1 MNDTGVTRD
10 SELIFRRVSDAFP
23 FATPESN
30 AYCWW
35 VLVAGVL
42 LVGAFFIGWMYRRD
56 SRTCHWYVA
65 TPLAILRLAVYVLL
79 AIAFLLPANQTW
91 ETVEKNSRVVILLD
105 VSPSV
110 SQISDDFATAAAPKP
125 TTRLSKVLDFLTDD
139 KVGFLKKLIESHPIN
154 VYRFGSRLDDESQ
167 LIANDSPVWTA
178 AEWDAW
184 TKYDFKPWVLRGL
197 SPAGT
202 ETVRKSAAWKGV
214 EPGTAEWATGWGKL
228 PEAEVIAGLTDDD
241 AKVLLDNRSK
251 LEKRIDVAR
260 SIMVGTN
267 VPDSITSAVN
277 REAANMVQAVIVFS
291 DGRSNLG
298 SSSAY
303 SELKERASREKI
315 PIFTV
320 AVGEPRENIAISIT
334 DLQAPDRVPPDEP
347 HKVIVEADGV
357 GLEKQEVEVKLG
369 IYLPTRDPK
378 KDLPDHEMVAK
389 LTFQTGEPPHGQV
402 EFVIDADKLPEALT
416 EDAKKEE
423 AIRAGKR
430 KQLKQGAWSMV
441 ARIARD
447 KREVFPNPEHISPP
461 RLVQVLESPLRILLW
476 ASGPTREYQT
486 LRTLLM
492 REVNEKRAEMSVF
505 LQNEGGMAGNIVQDV
520 APDRLLIR
528 FPNRFDVTSKAT
540 DKPDDKYYNLHEY
553 DLIIAFDPDWSELS
567 AAQVEDLRTWVVD
580 GGGGFVYVAGPIHT
594 YQLARAD
601 ETGRL
606 KPALEMLCA
615 LPDDIILMQAR
626 PTPRSPRRVLI
637 KPNADFDVLKLDDT
651 VADDPTAGWER
662 FFTGRDKYVPDADQK
677 KNLNP
682 KNGFFSYYPL
692 KATKPGAAVLM
703 EILDVNE
710 RGEAEAKPYFVANQ
724 PGRGRTAFLAW
735 GQMWRTRAVD
745 PNYFDRFWIR
755 LARNMSSARRNVQS
769 FRGQVLVNKEYTS
782 GSMIRVQTRLLAP
795 NSRPYLPDAISPK
808 FIVEQLDSD
817 GTSKKKFGPYP
828 LASKK
833 GASGFDGYYTAQVL
847 ADPKLFPPGD
857 FKYKV
862 VVDIP
867 DSPGDTISGEFMVR
881 KSDPE
886 LDNARPDFNA
896 LISAANTLEDVQAK
910 ITEPGV
916 FDRLKGSATD
926 PARVKLAFK
935 IAEREKLGLIP
946 YCIKADRKEFRN
958 RGPVEDLWDTPF
970 ALPSWMTSWF
980 TSAVVNVSYLLV
992 AAIGLLAIE
1001 WAVRKTTRLA

>member
-10 SELIFRRVSDAFP
+10 TELIFRRLSDAFP

-35 VLVAGVL
+35 ALVAGVL

-91 ETVEKNSRVVILLD
+91 ETVAKNSRVVILLD

-125 TTRLSKVLDFLTDD
+125 TTRLNKVLDFLTDD
-139 KVGFLKKLIESHPIN
+139 RVGFLKKLIESHPVN

-167 LIANDSPVWTA
+167 IIANDSPVWTA

-197 SPAGT
+197 SPAGV
-202 ETVRKSAAWKGV
+202 EAVRKSAAWKGV
-214 EPGTAEWATGWGKL
+214 EPGTAEWATSWGKL
-228 PEAEVIAGLTDDD
+228 AEAEVKTDLTEDD

-277 REAANMVQAVIVFS
+277 REAANMVQAVIVFT

-505 LQNEGGMAGNIVQDV
+505 LQNEGGQAGNIVQDV
-520 APDRLLIR
+520 SPDRLLIR

-886 LDNARPDFNA
+886 LDNARPDFIA

-916 FDRLKGSATD
+916 FDRLKGSATN

-1001 WAVRKTTRLA
+1001 WTVRKTTRLA